1 MKISIG
7 CDHGGFDLKTA
18 IIAHLKELGH
28 EVLDEGTYNA
38 TDSVDY
44 PIFGE
49 KAALDVKEGK
59 ADFGI
64 VCCTSGEGIMMA
76 ANKVKGIRC
85 GVGYDDVVV
94 EKMREHNNANMI
106 SFGQAYMKTEDVLRR
121 VDIFLKTPFA
131 GGRHE
136 RRVNEISDIE
146 NK

>member
-1 MKISIG
+1 
-7 CDHGGFDLKTA
+7 
-18 IIAHLKELGH
+18 
-28 EVLDEGTYNA
+28 
-38 TDSVDY
+38 
-44 PIFGE
+44 
-49 KAALDVKEGK
+49 
-59 ADFGI
+59 
-64 VCCTSGEGIMMA
+64 
-76 ANKVKGIRC
+76 
-85 GVGYDDVVV
+85 VVV

>member
-49 KAALDVKEGK
+49 KAALDVQEGK

-85 GVGYDDVVV
+85 GIGYDDVVV

-106 SFGQAYMKTEDVLRR
+106 SFGQAYMKTDDVLRR